1 MSKIVSIVGLGL
13 IVAAGA
19 LTALSINYEKQV
31 EAKKVICQKYIA
43 NAKEALKS
51 GDKEKALTFID
62 KAFKVD
68 PQNKALFEVL
78 KEING
83 ATASSKATEEKK
95 PAPKKKISID
105 LGC

>member
-1 MSKIVSIVGLGL
+1 MSKIVSVVGLSL

-19 LTALSINYEKQV
+19 LAVVSTNYETQV
-31 EAKKVICQKYIA
+31 NANKKLCTTYIA
-43 NAKEALKS
+43 NAKDALKS
-51 GDKEKALTFID
+51 GDKDKANSFLD

-68 PQNKALFEVL
+68 PKNKALFEVA

-83 ATASSKATEEKK
+83 ATAPAGGDK